1 LKRVTQADIIIDPI
15 YWDAAKKEW
24 KKNEFSKDQD
34 KTPLRVVYF
43 EDKGNSNRP
52 KICGVMTHSKVD
64 KLFQGKDFFQ
74 KCTK

>member
-1 LKRVTQADIIIDPI
+1 MQLDPI
-15 YWDAAKKEW
+15 YWDALKKEW
-24 KKNEFSKDQD
+24 KKDDPSKDQS

-64 KLFQGKDFFQ
+64 KNYQGKDFFQ
-74 KCTK
+74 ICTK

>member
-1 LKRVTQADIIIDPI
+1 MIQDPI
-15 YWDAAKKEW
+15 YWDSAKKEW
-24 KKNEFSKDQD
+24 KKDDLSAGQD

-64 KLFQGKDFFQ
+64 ENNQGKDFFQ
-74 KCTK
+74 ICELD